1 MKSSSVQETAVG
13 SPWLEEVELFFGRGV
28 MMRRLAGLGGF
39 ALLVILAPLVLDE
52 IYHLELLFLCH
63 YYVMLACS
71 WDLLTGFTGN
81 VNFGHAFFVGGAG
94 FAGALLNKHLGLGP
108 WLTLPAGA
116 LLAGLCGLLVGSFTL
131 RLRGPYF
138 AAVTFCFAALLYKW
152 IMIRHEIFG
161 GEEGLSGLDSLTPSP
176 LGNYYL
182 SALLMLGSVSGLYF
196 LSLSP
201 FGLALRSIGQNE
213 STSQASGIDTTRYK
227 IIAFVISAG
236 VAGVAGAMYG
246 HAQMHVGPEMAHDS
260 LSSLVLM
267 MAVVGGMGSIIGP
280 VIGAYLLTL
289 VNESLRFMGE
299 LRLLIYSAAVVLV
312 ILFAPKGLLDL
323 SLRALRSL
331 GLWRSEPVCDRKRG
345 KMFRPTD
352 RDGRITGSRLEH
364 GR

>member
-1 MKSSSVQETAVG
+1 MERAETRGNLMHGDLCQGLTAR
-13 SPWLEEVELFFGRGV
+13 EVEALFGRRATI
-28 MMRRLAGLGGF
+28 RRLAGMAGF
-39 ALLVILAPLVLDE
+39 GVLVMLAPLVLDE

-81 VNFGHAFFVGGAG
+81 VNFGHAFFIGGAG
-94 FAGALLNKHLGLGP
+94 FAGALLNKHLGWGP
-108 WLTLPAGA
+108 WMTLPAGA
-116 LLAGLCGLLVGSFTL
+116 LMAGTCGLIVGSFTL

-161 GEEGLSGLDSLTPSP
+161 GEEGLSGLDWLTPSP

-182 SALLMLGSVSGLYF
+182 SAILMLGTVVGLYL
-196 LSLSP
+196 LSRSS

-213 STSQASGIDTTRYK
+213 LTSQGSGIDTTRYK
-227 IIAFVISAG
+227 ITAFMISASI
-236 VAGVAGAMYG
+236 AGLAGAMYG

-267 MAVVGGMGSIIGP
+267 MAVVGGMGSIVGP

-299 LRLLIYSAAVVLV
+299 LRLLIYSGAVVLV
-312 ILFAPKGLLDL
+312 ILFAPKGILDL
-323 SLRALRSL
+323 VLRAS
-331 GLWRSEPVCDRKRG
+331 SYVVARKRG
-345 KMFRPTD
+345 
-352 RDGRITGSRLEH
+352 
-364 GR
+364 